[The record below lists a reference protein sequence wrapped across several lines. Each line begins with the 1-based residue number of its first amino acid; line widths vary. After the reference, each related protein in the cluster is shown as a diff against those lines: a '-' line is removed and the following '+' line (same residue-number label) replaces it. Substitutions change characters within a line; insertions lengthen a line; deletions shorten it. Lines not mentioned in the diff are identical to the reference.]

1 MGRGSFDDDTE
12 QAAEFLA
19 YLLTARLSSTG
30 GKEPGDPSGLEE
42 DFADVSPA
50 SADPMA
56 PHLVALSSAGSKTMQ
71 RLTADPCEKVT
82 GDLLL
87 DLAEDGHDAPFRQH
101 LMSTEE
107 ETQVVAMYLAGAT
120 ATEVAAQFG
129 AHRLT
134 VSRAVRRAGSRVGRE
149 VLTQVEVERAAMLHA
164 TGLSLADV
172 AKNLSLPR

>member
-1 MGRGSFDDDTE
+1 
-12 QAAEFLA
+12 
-19 YLLTARLSSTG
+19 
-30 GKEPGDPSGLEE
+30 
-42 DFADVSPA
+42 
-50 SADPMA
+50 MA

-87 DLAEDGHDAPFRQH
+87 DLAQGGHDAPFRQH
-101 LMSTEE
+101 LMSAEE

-120 ATEVAAQFG
+120 AMEVAAQFG

-149 VLTQVEVERAAMLHA
+149 VLTQVEVECLDERQCYTPQGSHWRMLPRTCH
-164 TGLSLADV
+164 SLARASGV
-172 AKNLSLPR
+172 S